1 MKFKLDTK
9 IDLIDCNIE
18 YKKPLFFMGSCF
30 SDEIGF
36 KFKNAGFETHC
47 NYSGTIYH
55 PIPLAKSIE
64 NIIFNTHIYPKIKHW
79 ASIYRVLL
87 YVALTFL
94 VEFISGG
101 MLKIILGKCP
111 WEYTEGV
118 HILGIIRIDYFIF
131 WVFFM
136 YIIEY
141 IYLKLTKIHF

>member
-1 MKFKLDTK
+1 MF
-9 IDLIDCNIE
+9 
-18 YKKPLFFMGSCF
+18 LFGC
-30 SDEIGF
+30 IGITT
-36 KFKNAGFETHC
+36 E
-47 NYSGTIYH
+47 
-55 PIPLAKSIE
+55 
-64 NIIFNTHIYPKIKHW
+64 IIFTALKKVVTDVDQHQPIDVSLTGKTYVWMIFIYSIIPVLGDFIYPKIKHW

-87 YVALTFL
+87 YVTLTFL

-101 MLKIILGKCP
+101 ILKLILGKCP

-136 YIIEY
+136 YFIEY